1 MPGPVAALI
10 LAVIAA
16 VPSLVPAAAAGE
28 GDAPSFSPDISAD
41 GATVAFASRAATLA
55 AGDTNGTEDVL
66 VHGEEIGRAS
76 VASDGTEGDGPS
88 FSPSVS
94 GDGRYVAFES
104 EATTLVAGDT
114 NGVLDVFL
122 RDLGGGTTTR
132 VSVAS
137 DGTPGD
143 GRSFNPSMSGDG
155 RFVAF
160 GSEAANLVPGDTNAT
175 EDVFVRESATGR
187 TTLVSVAS
195 DDTPGDGRSF
205 SPSVSGDGRFVAFA
219 SFATNLVPGDTNGAA
234 DVFVHDRES
243 GRTTRA
249 GAAEGDGRSFSPSMS
264 PDGGTVAFASFATNL
279 VPGDTNEAL
288 DVFVHDLTSGSTDRV
303 SVASDGTQ
311 ADGLTFSPAISA
323 DGRFVA
329 FKSEATNLVAGD
341 TNGADD
347 VFVHD
352 RTTRRTMR
360 VSVDTAGRQADGAS
374 VGPSITA
381 DGRFVAFSSS
391 ATNLV
396 PEDRNGVSDVF
407 VHDRITGRTTRSSA
421 LSG

>member
-219 SFATNLVPGDTNGAA
+219 SFATNLVPGDTN
-234 DVFVHDRES
+234 
-243 GRTTRA
+243 
-249 GAAEGDGRSFSPSMS
+249 
-264 PDGGTVAFASFATNL
+264 
-279 VPGDTNEAL
+279 EAL

-396 PEDRNGVSDVF
+396 HEDRNGVSDVF
-407 VHDRITGRTTRSSA
+407 VHDRMTGRTTRSSA